1 MWTLRNPTV
10 AVLAP
15 GPSLSLSQTQ
25 QVRQAGVAAV
35 AVNDAFRL
43 APWAD
48 VLYAADAAWWQ
59 HHAQEALSFEGLM
72 MTSDPNLA
80 FRKVKRLRQT
90 GTYGFDPT
98 PGCVRTGSNSGYQAV
113 HVAMQAGAKRVLL
126 VGFDMHGT
134 HFFGRHP
141 APLRNSVPETQKQ
154 FAVNFQFLNGHG
166 VDIINCTPGSAITC
180 FPQQDLAE
188 ALHAA

>member
-1 MWTLRNPTV
+1 MWTLRKPTV
-10 AVLAP
+10 VVLAP
-15 GPSLSLSQTQ
+15 GPSLSSEQTHLVQ
-25 QVRQAGVAAV
+25 QSGLPVV

-59 HHAQEALSFEGLM
+59 VHAQEALKFEGLK
-72 MTSDPNLA
+72 MTADFHVA
-80 FRKVKRLRQT
+80 FRQVARLKQT
-90 GTYGFDPT
+90 GVYGFDPT

-126 VGFDMHGT
+126 VGFDMHGS
-134 HFFGRHP
+134 HFFGKHP
-141 APLRNSVPETQKQ
+141 APLRNSHPETQKQ
-154 FAVNFQFLNGHG
+154 FAINFQFLKGHG
-166 VDIINCTPGSAITC
+166 TEIVNCTPGSAITC

-188 ALHAA
+188 ALHAG